1 MHDGGKVVYAG
12 QEHEGLTPGTQGK
25 VLSCTALY
33 GHVQWL
39 EGPHKDKVGLYPIDD
54 LATVGRL
61 PSADPSRSVSASL
74 NDSLEVGSLV
84 SVASAREAYDS
95 MGGEGLVSHLASGG
109 YLSAYSSL
117 AEDALQQ
124 VISGLSRD
132 PVIMQVT
139 AQMDPEEA
147 EDVLRRSAALLLT
160 SQDS

>member
-12 QEHEGLTPGTQGK
+12 QEHEGLTPGTAGR

-39 EGPHKDKVGLYPIDD
+39 EGPHKDKVGLYPAED

-61 PSADPSRSVSASL
+61 TPDPTRSVSASL

-95 MGGEGLVSHLASGG
+95 MGGEGLVSHLAD
-109 YLSAYSSL
+109 YLVSYSSL

-124 VISGLSRD
+124 MISGLSQD
-132 PVIMQVT
+132 PVIKQVI

-160 SQDS
+160 SRDI

>member
-12 QEHEGLTPGTQGK
+12 QEHQGLTPGTAGR

-39 EGPHKDKVGLYPIDD
+39 EGPHKGKVGLYPSED

-95 MGGEGLVSHLASGG
+95 MGGDGLISHLAD
-109 YLSAYSSL
+109 YLTVYSSL

-124 VISGLSRD
+124 IISGLAQD
-132 PVIMQVT
+132 PVIKQVI

-160 SQDS
+160 SGDF